1 MPEDYNYLYKLVMVG
16 DAGVG
21 KTNISTRFVSN
32 IFSTNSKP
40 TIGVNFYS
48 LMINHDDK
56 RCLIKYSAI

>member
-56 RCLIKYSAI
+56 I